1 MHFERSSAEYV
12 SQELAADLYKST
24 RAAMTVSIA
33 AVIAS
38 TFSGI
43 YIDTTQSKI
52 ASIAVCFIVAM
63 RISLFASYP
72 HQNSKSFTADQTRK
86 WTILYGLASISL
98 NIGMAIVCIISF
110 QFDPTI
116 ALVPFSWAMATAAG
130 SALRTSLVPWL
141 AIATAS
147 VLLIPVALATMP
159 NDNISVK
166 ICSLFAIMNLYG
178 TVQSIKY
185 LHANFR
191 DRLRSQYEISY
202 HASHD
207 SLTGLLNKRAFED
220 FLNDLFASGVRGA
233 LLALDLD
240 GFKPI
245 NDSYGHATGD
255 QVLSSVGERLR
266 QITSENELIAR
277 VGGDEF
283 LILTLDHDEVGKIA
297 NRVLDSL
304 SEPFALKVGKVRIGV
319 SIGASIWVQQSPEQ
333 LASEADAALYEA
345 KRGGRGRYVLSEERH
360 ILPAAA

>member
-1 MHFERSSAEYV
+1 VYIERSSADYI

-24 RAAMTVSIA
+24 RAALTVSIA

-38 TFSGI
+38 MFSGI
-43 YIDTTQSKI
+43 YIDSTQSKV
-52 ASIAVCFIVAM
+52 ASIVVCFTVSM
-63 RISLFASYP
+63 RIGLFAAYP
-72 HQNSKSFTADQTRK
+72 HKLSRSFTADQTKK
-86 WTILYGLASISL
+86 WTILYGVASMSL

-110 QFDPTI
+110 NFGPTV

-147 VLLIPVALATMP
+147 VLLIPVALATMT
-159 NDNISVK
+159 NDNIAVK

-185 LHANFR
+185 IHANFR
-191 DRLRSQYEISY
+191 DRLRSQYDITY
-202 HASHD
+202 QASHD
-207 SLTGLLNKRAFED
+207 SLTDLLNKRAFEECMNE
-220 FLNDLFASGVRGA
+220 LYSSGVRGA

-245 NDSYGHATGD
+245 NDSYGHAAGD
-255 QVLSSVGERLR
+255 QILSCVGKRLR
-266 QITSENELIAR
+266 RVTSQNELIAR

-283 LILTLDHDEVGKIA
+283 LILTLDRNEAGKIA
-297 NRVLDSL
+297 SLVLDSL
-304 SEPFALKVGKVRIGV
+304 SEPFALKVGEARIGV
-319 SIGASIWVQQSPEQ
+319 SIGAAIWVQQSPDQ

-345 KRGGRGRYVLSEERH
+345 KRSGRGRYVLSEERR